1 MGDETSSE
9 DRNEVRYTIRLKQ
22 PKHEKWSEF
31 VEEDP
36 AINNLSELIRIG
48 VEEHIQRTR
57 DEEEG
62 MSKEQKETIDI
73 IRQEF
78 GRVMNVAEEIQD
90 TAERI
95 DDQMISPQAYEEI
108 TYDSVSRAVE
118 HTTEG
123 SEDE

>member
-1 MGDETSSE
+1 MSDD
-9 DRNEVRYTIRLKQ
+9 DRNEVRYTIRLKK

-36 AINNLSELIRIG
+36 AINNISELIRIG
-48 VEEHIQRTR
+48 VEEHIQRAK
-57 DEEEG
+57 DDEEG
-62 MSKEQKETIDI
+62 MTKEQKEIVDI

-90 TAERI
+90 TANRI

-108 TYDSVSRAVE
+108 TYESVSRAVE
-118 HTTEG
+118 HSTER
-123 SEDE
+123 SDDE